1 MTTILEQFALTDRT
15 FVVTGASSGIGR
27 AMAGFLA
34 EAGARVVLVARRER
48 KLADAVAAINAE
60 QERATYVSADL
71 SEREAIPDIAAH
83 CKAAVSA
90 GVVDGVVNAAGIN
103 LREPFDEVTID
114 SWDATLN
121 LNLAAP
127 FFFTREFVP
136 EMRARGYGRVIN
148 ISSMQSV
155 RAFPDGMPYGASKGG
170 VSQLTRA
177 MAEAWSRY
185 GICCNAIA
193 PAFVPTELAA
203 PVFAD
208 AEYRDWAAQQTAIG
222 RNSVVEDLAGVT
234 IFLASPASGFVT
246 GQTLFV
252 DGGFSAT

>member
-1 MTTILEQFALTDRT
+1 MADIFDQFSLADRS

-34 EAGARVVLVARRER
+34 EAGARVVLVARREQR
-48 KLADAVAAINAE
+48 LADAVTEINGRHAK
-60 QERATYVSADL
+60 ATYVCADL
-71 SEREAIPDIAAH
+71 RDREALPDVAAH
-83 CKAAVSA
+83 CKSVVPT

-103 LREPFDEVTID
+103 LREPFGEVSID

-127 FFFTREFVP
+127 FFFTREFIP
-136 EMRARGYGRVIN
+136 EMRVQGFGRVIN

-177 MAEAWSRY
+177 MAEAWSRH

-193 PAFVPTELAA
+193 PAFIPTELAA

-208 AEYRDWAAQQTAIG
+208 EDYRNWTAEQTAIG
-222 RNSVVEDLAGVT
+222 RNSDVEDLAGVT
-234 IFLASPASGFVT
+234 IFLASAASDFVT